1 MIAADVVDTVL
12 ETAVV
17 PSFTNVGYHVRSR
30 LERWTGL
37 GEYQLDGR
45 VVLVTGATSGL
56 GRAACELLSRSGA
69 TVIVHGRD
77 AGKAQQVR
85 DEVAAAA
92 QSDEV
97 HVLVADLSELDAVRQ
112 AADELLARF
121 DRLEVVIHNAGA
133 LNATRQTTADGIEE
147 TVAVQVVAPFLLSS
161 LLLERLGEQPP
172 GRVLTM
178 SSGGMYTAPLT
189 VGGLELDADAYR
201 GTDQYARAK
210 RAQVTLNEMW
220 AELVDPHDVV
230 FHAAHPGWAD
240 TPGVRSALPRFRRLM
255 GPWLRDADQGV
266 DTIAW
271 LAADDA
277 MPLSASGGFWHDR
290 RRRDIHRLSR
300 TRRSDTDERR
310 RALWSWCVERS
321 GVDPGRLR

>member
-1 MIAADVVDTVL
+1 MVRCWSARWDDRDSRPGRLIAADVVDTVL

-17 PSFTNVGYHVRSR
+17 PSFTSVGYRVRSR

-37 GEYQLDGR
+37 AEYQLDGR

-85 DEVAAAA
+85 DEVAAA
-92 QSDEV
+92 STE
-97 HVLVADLSELDAVRQ
+97 RRR
-112 AADELLARF
+112 ARP
-121 DRLEVVIHNAGA
+121 RRRPQRARRRPSAPPTSCSPASTGSTCVIHNAGA

-161 LLLERLGEQPP
+161 LLLERLGETPP

-178 SSGGMYTAPLT
+178 SSGGMYTAPLA
-189 VGGLELDADAYR
+189 VAGLEMDADAYR

-220 AELVDPHDVV
+220 AEFVDPHD
-230 FHAAHPGWAD
+230 G
-240 TPGVRSALPRFRRLM
+240 GLPRRPSRVGGHPRCPVRRC
-255 GPWLRDADQGV
+255 RA
-266 DTIAW
+266 
-271 LAADDA
+271 
-277 MPLSASGGFWHDR
+277 SAG
-290 RRRDIHRLSR
+290 
-300 TRRSDTDERR
+300 
-310 RALWSWCVERS
+310 
-321 GVDPGRLR
+321 